1 MKAFILILVSF
12 LIATIIGQTCNI
24 ANTKDNGATDYESC
38 QEYTTSS
45 TSKLCC
51 YVKGKDKN
59 ENSISACQELTGTEK
74 GALKDL
80 DSAEKLYDYLNT
92 YYLSADC
99 NLGKEISLCD
109 PDDKKSETPLSA
121 EYCSKYKVVWPLGV
135 DDDSKCCYVSGVSVG
150 GENVYSCVGIDD
162 YFNDKEEMKEEIEEG
177 DFKRLGALNNV
188 KIVCNSGDSEDF
200 ANFYSI
206 SLVSF
211 IFALL
216 FI

>member
-74 GALKDL
+74 GALKGQDQRPVL
-80 DSAEKLYDYLNT
+80 
-92 YYLSADC
+92 
-99 NLGKEISLCD
+99 
-109 PDDKKSETPLSA
+109 P
-121 EYCSKYKVVWPLGV
+121 
-135 DDDSKCCYVSGVSVG
+135 
-150 GENVYSCVGIDD
+150 GEQAVRC
-162 YFNDKEEMKEEIEEG
+162 
-177 DFKRLGALNNV
+177 GAQGFH
-188 KIVCNSGDSEDF
+188 SGDVLSSQDNGSRRMGGQARHPAF
-200 ANFYSI
+200 RRGG
-206 SLVSF
+206 L
-211 IFALL
+211 
-216 FI
+216 